1 MRSSAPLFAEIV
13 QIIKAASDLKSQQ
26 IHDMLAT
33 ELGLLVAEQIMPENP
48 VRGAWTLFSGY
59 PFATHR
65 GLVTTEQQRRTLSIA
80 RFELWTRRRRS
91 AWLDAL
97 DRYSEFDEGLR
108 AYCKIDLDSPAER
121 RTLSVAPDRFDVYE
135 SLIAG
140 PAPFEG
146 GPIETAEAGPHS
158 FRRGQELV
166 TVHLPDVDLPEPEG
180 HDLGEPARNG
190 GAPHRI
196 TKSALVETAKEMD
209 QRKNARWEQRLGTS
223 RLFTKLDDEFVI
235 TDDPSLDLDGFLH
248 LQGIVG
254 AGKST
259 LRDVLT
265 VHCVRKLGMRVTIV
279 LGDVAECLRLT
290 DLLQLHGCKAA
301 PIIGQSNREQHAQR
315 LHRRQSS
322 RGAVNLLAHDD
333 PGFEYLSTTCLLNT
347 FLDDEPLTA
356 NEVPCTTLR
365 SNVRDRTRRSPV
377 WTLDGVEPRLGRKRL
392 ACPYWTGCPRHHGAR
407 ELVDADVWIS
417 TPASLIDARVPWPQ
431 NGERIRYF
439 ELACRRSDLIIVDE
453 ADKVQI
459 QFDAM
464 FAPAVPLVG
473 RLSSSWLD
481 RLSTHKIEELAIS
494 GRVQLSDSDVQN
506 WSAALNTA
514 TLATDRLYGL
524 LVREHDIRRWLRS
537 GHFSS
542 WSLQQDLVLDRYE
555 ISEEAGPAAQALIEG
570 QRRELEEILDRF
582 RDDPFGDRSDAE
594 RRPDPELVRLTS
606 ELLHTTRLPRT
617 RAQLRRKLHRL
628 LRLDEHDDPD
638 GFLEKW
644 GQRFE
649 FTLLLAALE
658 PKLALMTAM
667 WPRVQ
672 AALNLEF
679 NQLYRKPIDYGPV
692 VPESPMGN
700 VLGFQFHAESAD
712 AGGVHSGELRFFQC
726 AGVGRKMFDAMRSLP
741 AADGRSSPHVLLM
754 SGSSWAGSSTRYHV
768 DFPVDA
774 LIAPQQEDIDKVARS
789 DFRFRPVNPG
799 PHALRVSGC
808 TDPDKRIKV
817 LEQLA
822 VELGGSNGPDLSPLE
837 AELREI
843 GDDDRWRILLLVGSY
858 DEAERVAD
866 KLHGLR
872 RWKGRVRRL
881 ARDDDEIG
889 PDSADRS
896 PVLRRGDVETLA
908 QTNTELLVAPLLAIE
923 RGHNIL
929 NELGKA
935 AIGSVYFLVRPN
947 PRPDDLV
954 LAVHAVNDWS
964 VRIQRDGRFAM
975 WVSGADTLDAAG
987 YAFRAEARRE
997 WRRVLRRS
1005 TAWSRLG
1012 DDRES
1017 FTWDMLVVIWQV
1029 IGRLVR
1035 GGVSARVT
1043 FVDEA
1048 FAPESAAG
1056 RGMDTA
1062 DTSLLVSMYAVLQ
1075 KYRSPGPA
1083 SPGAPPRHE
1092 QQLVEGLYAP
1102 LHEALERCL
1111 EDMRAGGPT
1120 R

>member
-1 MRSSAPLFAEIV
+1 MRSSTPLFAEIV
-13 QIIKAASDLKSQQ
+13 QTIKAASGLEARQ

-33 ELGLLVAEQIMPENP
+33 ELGLLVAAQIMPENP

-59 PFATHR
+59 PFAVHR
-65 GLVTTEQQRRTLSIA
+65 GIVTTEQQRRKLRIA

-97 DRYSEFDEGLR
+97 DRYNEFDEALR
-108 AYCKIDLDSPAER
+108 AYCKIDLDSPAMR
-121 RTLSVAPDRFDVYE
+121 RTLSVAPDRFDVYD
-135 SLIAG
+135 SLLAG

-146 GPIETAEAGPHS
+146 GTIETAEPGPHS

-166 TVHLPDVDLPEPEG
+166 TVHLPDVDLSEPEG
-180 HDLGEPARNG
+180 HALDEPARNG

-196 TKSALVETAKEMD
+196 TKSSLIETANKMD
-209 QRKNARWEQRLGTS
+209 QRKYARWEQRLRNS
-223 RLFTKLDDEFVI
+223 RLFTKSEDEFVI
-235 TDDPSLDLDGFLH
+235 TDDPALDLDGYLH

-265 VHCVRKLGMRVTIV
+265 VHCVRNLGMRVTIV

-315 LHRRQSS
+315 LHRRQSG

-347 FLDDEPLTA
+347 LLDDEPLSA

-365 SNVRDRTRRSPV
+365 SKVRNRTPRSPMR
-377 WTLDGVEPRLGRKRL
+377 TIDEAEPRLGRKRL

-407 ELVDADVWIS
+407 ELVAADVWIS
-417 TPASLIDARVPWPQ
+417 TPASLVDARVPWPQ

-473 RLSSSWLD
+473 RWSSSWLD
-481 RLSTHKIEELAIS
+481 RLSTHKIEELASS

-524 LVREHDIRRWLRS
+524 LVREHGIRKWLRS

-542 WSLQQDLVLDRYE
+542 WSLQQDLVLERYE
-555 ISEEAGPAAQALIEG
+555 IPEEAEPAAQALIEG
-570 QRRELEEILDRF
+570 QRKELEEILDRF
-582 RDDPFGDRSDAE
+582 RDDPFGDRSDSE

-606 ELLHTTRLPRT
+606 ELLHTMRLPRT
-617 RAQLRRKLHRL
+617 RTQLRRKLRRL
-628 LRLDEHDDPD
+628 LKLDEHYDPA

-644 GQRFE
+644 GRRFE
-649 FTLLLAALE
+649 LTLLLAALE

-672 AALNLEF
+672 AALNLKF

-700 VLGFQFHAESAD
+700 VLGFQFHAEASD
-712 AGGVHSGELRFFQC
+712 DGGVHSGELRFFQC
-726 AGVGRKMFDAMRSLP
+726 AGVGRKLFEAMRSMP

-774 LIAPQQEDIDKVARS
+774 LIAPKQADIDEVKRS
-789 DFRFRPVNPG
+789 EFRFRPVNPG
-799 PHALRVSGC
+799 PHALRVSGR
-808 TDPDKRIKV
+808 TDPDERIKV

-822 VELGGSNGPDLSPLE
+822 VELGRSDGQDLSPLE
-837 AELREI
+837 AELRET
-843 GDDDRWRILLLVGSY
+843 DDDRRRILLLVGSY
-858 DEAERVAD
+858 DEAERAAD

-881 ARDDDEIG
+881 ARDDDAIV
-889 PDSADRS
+889 PDSQNRA

-908 QTNTELLVAPLLAIE
+908 QTNAELLVAPLLAIE

-964 VRIQRDGRFAM
+964 VRIQRDGRFAG

-987 YAFRAEARRE
+987 RAFRTEARRE

-1043 FVDEA
+1043 FVDQA

-1062 DTSLLVSMYAVLQ
+1062 ATSLLVSMHAVLQ
-1075 KYRSPGPA
+1075 KYRSPDPA
-1083 SPGAPPRHE
+1083 NPEVPPRHD
-1092 QQLVEGLYAP
+1092 QQLVEALYAP
-1102 LHEALERCL
+1102 LHEALGRCL